1 MPAKTPKA
9 HTMTTT
15 IVDDA
20 SRTPWLRR
28 PGMAALLAA
37 ALGSGLGLLA
47 SFVLSLEAL
56 HLAQH
61 PGGALNCDVNAVL
74 SCSTV
79 AQHWSAT
86 VFGFPNS
93 FVGMMTVPVMITVVV
108 ALLAGARLPRWFVRS
123 AWGGAVLGM
132 IFALWMFYMS
142 FVVIRVLCPWCLT
155 LDVGM
160 LLIFFGMTRYCIE
173 VGVIGG
179 EHTKRF
185 ARHGYDVLCGV
196 SVLVLAVAL
205 IIVKFGAELL

>member
-1 MPAKTPKA
+1 MLAKTPKA

-15 IVDDA
+15 IADDA
-20 SRTPWLRR
+20 SHTPWLRR
-28 PGMAALLAA
+28 PGIVALLAA
-37 ALGSGLGLLA
+37 ALGSGLGLVA
-47 SFVLSLEAL
+47 SFVLSLETL

-79 AQHWSAT
+79 ARHWSAT

-93 FVGMMTVPVMITVVV
+93 FVGMMTMPVMITVVV

-173 VGVIGG
+173 AGVIGG